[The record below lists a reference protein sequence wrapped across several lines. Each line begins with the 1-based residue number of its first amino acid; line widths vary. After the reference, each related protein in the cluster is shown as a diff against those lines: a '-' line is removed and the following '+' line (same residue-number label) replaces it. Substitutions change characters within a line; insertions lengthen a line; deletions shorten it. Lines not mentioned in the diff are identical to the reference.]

1 MSNNKFKYFTV
12 TTTSI
17 VKAPNK
23 ATAEKIAL
31 SSRGKVS
38 GAMGELLYKDV
49 EVDRITSVQAHDQI
63 SN

>member
-23 ATAEKIAL
+23 TMAEKIAL
-31 SSRGKVS
+31 SSRGKVA
-38 GAMGELLYKDV
+38 GATGELLYKDV
-49 EVDRITSVQAHDQI
+49 EVDRITSVEAHGQLA
-63 SN
+63 N